1 MLTAFAVAHLAPTT
15 WLAATPTAST
25 PEPTTGSLIR
35 RGYLAAAVGGAV
47 AAALYGLATGT
58 AVELDYNPYLK
69 WTLGAAIPLTVCAA
83 LIAATA
89 PRIAADALPTWL
101 ALTRPAV
108 THAIIAAIGI
118 FLMRAALT
126 LTTPID
132 LTGMPGLAGS
142 LGAALLG
149 AATALTA
156 SRSRMLR
163 TITAPG
169 LAIGYALVFSYDTS
183 SALIV
188 GYLVALTWWG
198 LRLTA
203 QTLRLAFPAVGT
215 ALHRL
220 VDRSSG

>member
-1 MLTAFAVAHLAPTT
+1 M
-15 WLAATPTAST
+15 
-25 PEPTTGSLIR
+25 
-35 RGYLAAAVGGAV
+35 
-47 AAALYGLATGT
+47 
-58 AVELDYNPYLK
+58 
-69 WTLGAAIPLTVCAA
+69 
-83 LIAATA
+83 
-89 PRIAADALPTWL
+89 PTWL
-101 ALTRPAV
+101 ALTRPAITHTV
-108 THAIIAAIGI
+108 TAAAGI

-126 LTTPID
+126 LTTPVD

-156 SRSRMLR
+156 SHSRVIR

-188 GYLVALTWWG
+188 GYLIALTWWG

-203 QTLRLAFPAVGT
+203 HTLRLAFPHVRST
-215 ALHRL
+215 LCRL
-220 VDRSSG
+220 TDHATG